1 MLPII
6 SIEFIYKSTT
16 YYALI
21 REKLNVPEKQY
32 HITVMNGDLEKLLY
46 GHHIILDKDGLL
58 TSSTVIVDPAV
69 AELKK
74 CIINAL
80 SHYFT
85 ENKMEA
91 IVD

>member
-6 SIEFIYKSTT
+6 SIEFVYKTTT

-46 GHHIILDKDGLL
+46 GHHIILDKDGSL
-58 TSSTVIVDPAV
+58 TSSTIITDPAV
-69 AELKK
+69 AELKE

-80 SHYFT
+80 SHYFM

-91 IVD
+91 VAD